1 MNRLIVRLCPA
12 IMLLLAPHAANGQEL
27 KARRVTDVTAE
38 TGVVGT
44 PQGKGMAFFDYDSDG
59 LIDIF
64 VTGRAVGRVGRGI
77 VFADLDKD
85 GRPDLFVNRS
95 RSVTLDDGT
104 RLPLDSEGLLVPR
117 QLGGRFIV
125 GWDGPLTVA
134 EADGPIRVRLRDT
147 PLTLDL
153 RTIAG
158 QRQAVVRVRAVGGEA
173 RVELRLRGD
182 AGKHPVRLEFQPVQ
196 ADRDAEVRA
205 GGKAVRLGLRP
216 TASEIEV
223 EAIKGAVTTRV
234 IQTPSR

>member
-1 MNRLIVRLCPA
+1 MNRMVVCLCPA
-12 IMLLLAPHAANGQEL
+12 IMLLLSALAANGQEL
-27 KARRVTDVTAE
+27 KA
-38 TGVVGT
+38 GVAGK
-44 PQGKGMAFFDYDSDG
+44 PQGKGMVFFDYDSDG

-85 GRPDLFVNRS
+85 GRPDPLVS
-95 RSVTLDDGT
+95 CPRSVTLDDGT

-173 RVELRLRGD
+173 RVELRLRRA
-182 AGKHPVRLEFQPVQ
+182 AGKYPVRLEFQPVHG
-196 ADRDAEVRA
+196 DRDAEVRV
-205 GGKAVRLGLRP
+205 GGKAARLSLRP
-216 TASEIEV
+216 IASEIEV
-223 EAIKGAVTTRV
+223 EAIEGAVTTGV
-234 IQTPSR
+234 IQSPSR

>member
-64 VTGRAVGRVGRGI
+64 VTGRAVGRVGWGI
-77 VFADLDKD
+77 GVADLDKD
-85 GRPDLFVNRS
+85 GRPDLLVTRP
-95 RSVTLDDGT
+95 RSVALDDGT
-104 RLPLDSEGLLVPR
+104 RLPLDPTGLLITKD
-117 QLGGRFIV
+117 LGSRFVV

-134 EADGPIRVRLRDT
+134 EADGPIRVRLRDI

-153 RTIAG
+153 RTFAG
-158 QRQAVVRVRAVGGEA
+158 GKQAVVRVRAVGGEA
-173 RVELRLRGD
+173 RVELRLRRA
-182 AGKHPVRLEFQPVQ
+182 AGKYPVRLEFQPVQ
-196 ADRDAEVRA
+196 ADRHAEVRV
-205 GGKAVRLGLRP
+205 GGKAARLSLRP
-216 TASEIEV
+216 IASEIEV
-223 EAIKGAVTTRV
+223 EAIKGAVTIRV
-234 IQTPSR
+234 IQTRGQ